1 MHPRLTSGFER
12 LAIGDPD
19 ASDWKSSGFERRVCS
34 QLETALHHS
43 QSPGASPR
51 SSWSAASTRAQV
63 LQRGRSWFAASS
75 SACAHLGGAWHLSH
89 HGFAAIPD
97 DPGRRRRD
105 PHRPSAEQTSARS
118 SRRPLHWFS
127 MWLLPRRPSKVVV
140 LCVSCLR
147 LSACDHVA
155 RVLWECAVACRR
167 REVKSA
173 TAAPAREENTE
184 SPEPLAMANSNSIG
198 QSAV

>member
-1 MHPRLTSGFER
+1 MRVTGNHQDSSAVFAVNLRPRS
-12 LAIGDPD
+12 II
-19 ASDWKSSGFERRVCS
+19 
-34 QLETALHHS
+34 
-43 QSPGASPR
+43 ASPPGP
-51 SSWSAASTRAQV
+51 V
-63 LQRGRSWFAASS
+63 HD
-75 SACAHLGGAWHLSH
+75 HLGQRHRLELRCCRRGALGLRH
-89 HGFAAIPD
+89 
-97 DPGRRRRD
+97 RRPHAHISEERGISSRLRRD
-105 PHRPSAEQTSARS
+105 PGSRSATTRPASAEQTSARS

-147 LSACDHVA
+147 LSACAHVA

-173 TAAPAREENTE
+173 MAAPAREENTE
-184 SPEPLAMANSNSIG
+184 SPEPLAMANCNSIVG

>member
-63 LQRGRSWFAASS
+63 LQKGRSWFAASS
-75 SACAHLGGAWHLSH
+75 SACAHLGGAWHLITASPRSR
-89 HGFAAIPD
+89 IPA

-105 PHRPSAEQTSARS
+105 PHRL
-118 SRRPLHWFS
+118 SRRARGHLGVHSTGSPCGYYHGAR
-127 MWLLPRRPSKVVV
+127 PRSWCCACRV
-140 LCVSCLR
+140 CACLR
-147 LSACDHVA
+147 ALM
-155 RVLWECAVACRR
+155 
-167 REVKSA
+167 
-173 TAAPAREENTE
+173 
-184 SPEPLAMANSNSIG
+184 SPVSSGN
-198 QSAV
+198 VR